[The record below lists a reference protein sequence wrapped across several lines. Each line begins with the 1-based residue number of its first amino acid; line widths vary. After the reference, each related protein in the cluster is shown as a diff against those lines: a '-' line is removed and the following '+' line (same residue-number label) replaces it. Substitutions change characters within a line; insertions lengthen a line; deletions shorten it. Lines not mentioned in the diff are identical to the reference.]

1 MFHASEARCKDAIA
15 KKGYANKLR
24 FIYVSGM
31 SQSCFRKRFRSVSHQ
46 ANRYNYLLIN
56 MI

>member
-1 MFHASEARCKDAIA
+1 MFHASEARRKDAIA